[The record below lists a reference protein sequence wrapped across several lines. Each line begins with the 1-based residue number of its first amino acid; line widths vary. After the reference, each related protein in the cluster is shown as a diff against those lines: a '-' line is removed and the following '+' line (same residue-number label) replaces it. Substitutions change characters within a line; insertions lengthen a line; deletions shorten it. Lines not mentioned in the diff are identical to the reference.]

1 MSFIYSTPGRVLAT
15 VGLLLRAATAHA
27 QEEPIKFGKLDAKEA
42 AALLASPT
50 PDSAAA
56 EVLCDFGQS
65 SIQGKKDGFEL
76 RFARTARLLIRRPAG
91 YEHATV
97 RVYLYHDPKNGGH
110 EEIQQLKGFT
120 YNLTAGV
127 LSKEPLRTE
136 AVFSKKINE
145 RLNEYAF
152 TLPNVRENSILEFTY
167 VVRSPFLFNLQDWT
181 FQQDIPVRWS
191 EYRTVIPSFYRY
203 KETTRTYWPFT
214 INETG
219 TKPYATSYREG
230 SNSGYGST
238 NAGASDNVYS
248 ITTQAVTRRWAIK
261 NLPAFHSEP
270 FMTTRRDYLSQVDF
284 ELERIQFD
292 PQRDPQFIVGSWPE
306 IEKEL
311 LEDERFGQYLKANS
325 PVTALAAVLQPMP
338 NPTERAQAVR
348 QLIMQHVAYDDTPAS
363 HARPGSTA
371 KRVAEQRKGNAA
383 EVNLLLVA
391 ALRAAGLD
399 AQPLLL
405 STRSNGR
412 IQTELPVVSQFNY
425 VVAHV
430 LLPDNKE
437 LLLDATD
444 ASLPPT
450 LLPENCLNGQGRL
463 LGPAG
468 RWVNLMDT
476 APTLLYTRAQLMAT
490 PQGELQGSIRQE
502 YAGYAASNYR
512 RPLPELR
519 QNWQKAH
526 PDWQISKASVLAPDV
541 SRPVALE
548 LTASLPGA
556 EAPAATLYLRPLQQ
570 LVFSGNLF
578 QADERLFPV
587 DFATVQRFEYATDLT
602 LPAGYAVAELPANM
616 QLVLPDGGGRFLFNV
631 TQPTPQTLSLVGRLH
646 LLKTHYTAEEYHALR
661 AMYTQALSK
670 LAEPIVLQRQ

>member
-1 MSFIYSTPGRVLAT
+1 MLAT
-15 VGLLLRAATAHA
+15 AGLCLLAATAQA
-27 QEEPIKFGKLDAKEA
+27 QDEPIKFGKLDAKEA

-65 SIQGKKDGFEL
+65 GIQGKKDGFEL
-76 RFARTARLLIRRPAG
+76 RFERTARLLIRRSAG

-97 RVYLYHDPKNGGH
+97 RVYLYHEPKNGQR

-120 YNLTAGV
+120 YNLAGGA

-145 RLNEYAF
+145 RLDEYAF
-152 TLPNVRENSILEFTY
+152 TLPNVREGSILEFTY
-167 VVRSPFLFNLQDWT
+167 VVRSPFLFNLQDWQ

-203 KETTRTYWPFT
+203 KEITRTYWPFT
-214 INETG
+214 VNETG
-219 TKPYATSYREG
+219 TKPYSTAYRETPET
-230 SNSGYGST
+230 YGGAAG
-238 NAGASDNVYS
+238 NAEKMYN
-248 ITTQAVTRRWAIK
+248 ITTQALTRRWAIK

-270 FMTTRRDYLSQVDF
+270 FMTTRRDYLSRVDF
-284 ELERIQFD
+284 ELERIQFSPD
-292 PQRDPQFIVGSWPE
+292 SAPQFIAGNWPE

-311 LEDERFGQYLKANS
+311 LEDERFGLYLKANS
-325 PVTALAAVLQPMP
+325 PVTTLAAALRPVP

-348 QLIMQHVAYDDTPAS
+348 QLVMQQVAYDDTPAS
-363 HARPGSTA
+363 HVRPGSTA
-371 KRVAEQRKGNAA
+371 KRITEQRKGNAA

-405 STRSNGR
+405 STRSHGR
-412 IQTELPVVSQFNY
+412 MQTELPVVSQFNY

-430 LLPDNKE
+430 TLPDNKE

-444 ASLPPT
+444 ASLPHT

-468 RWVNLMDT
+468 RWVNLMET
-476 APTLLYTRAQLMAT
+476 SPTLLYTRAQLTAT
-490 PQGELQGSIRQE
+490 PQGELRGSIRQE
-502 YAGYAASNYR
+502 YAGYAASSHR

-526 PDWQISKASVLAPDV
+526 PDWQISKAEVAAPDV

-548 LTASLPGA
+548 LTASLPGG

-570 LVFSGNLF
+570 LITSSNPF
-578 QADERLFPV
+578 QASERLFPV
-587 DFATVQRFEYATDLT
+587 DFATVQRVEWATDLT
-602 LPAGYAVAELPANM
+602 LPAGYAVAGLPANT
-616 QLVLPDGGGRFLFNV
+616 QLVLPDGGGRFLFNI

-646 LLKTHYTAEEYHALR
+646 LLKTHYSAAEYQALR
-661 AMYTQALSK
+661 EMYVQALSR